1 MIEIFQS
8 KSLGIRILM
17 GLVIGVIGIMMLVT
31 LMPGPVGSSGGS
43 PDAVATVGGS
53 DITPNDVS
61 RRLAQIER
69 NGQRISKDMRGLYVR
84 DTLDGLINERLLD
97 YEAQRLGLQV
107 TDQDVAEQIRQ
118 ILPTVFSGGSIS
130 NLENYAAEV
139 QQRTGLSVPEFE
151 QMLHSA
157 LLEQKVRRLVTD
169 GVGVTGAEIEAEFKR
184 RNEKIKLDYVEIKPA
199 ELEAKV
205 NVSEA
210 DLEAFF
216 AKNKGRYPIPE
227 RRSFKF
233 ALLDQ
238 AALRASMH
246 PSETALQD
254 FYKQNLD
261 LYRVQN
267 RMHVQH
273 ILFKTTGK
281 TDAEVMEIRK
291 KAEEVLAKARKGANF
306 EDLAKEYSQ
315 DDTTKAKGGDL
326 GWIQRGQTVPEFEQ
340 AAFALKKGEIS
351 DLVKT
356 MFGFHIIKL
365 IDREEARTKTFDEV
379 RASIVPIIASQMA
392 QEQAAEITERMAA
405 AVRESSRTSI
415 EVIAKKF
422 NLQVGTVPAVAAS
435 DPLGPLGTSSE
446 LRDYVFSAQI
456 GEDSTPIRVDRGTVV
471 ASVTQIQPARPATL
485 ADVRAKVEAD
495 YRNEESTTLTKQ
507 KAEELYKRVQGG
519 ESLAAAAKALGF
531 EVQTSEFLSQNDT
544 LASLVPM
551 HRLAAAF
558 NLPVGQTSPPLD
570 QASNWFIYKVVERQE
585 PNPED
590 LAKQKADIERQLTL
604 AKQQMAFDAF
614 QESLRQ
620 RLSREGKLR
629 INDQVLKRL
638 STAS

>member
-8 KSLGIRILM
+8 KSLWVRIGM

-53 DITPNDVS
+53 DITANDVS
-61 RRLAQIER
+61 KRLAQIER

-107 TDQDVAEQIRQ
+107 TDQDLAEQIRQ

-130 NLENYAAEV
+130 NMENYAAEV

-157 LLEQKVRRLVTD
+157 LLQQKVRRLVTD
-169 GVGVTGAEIEAEFKR
+169 GVGVTRTEIEAEFKR
-184 RNEKIKLDYVEIKPA
+184 RNEKIKLEYVEIKPG

-205 NVSEA
+205 NVSQA
-210 DLEAFF
+210 DLEAYF

-227 RRSFKF
+227 RRAFQY

-238 AALRASMH
+238 AALRAAMH
-246 PSETALQD
+246 PADAALED
-254 FYKQNLD
+254 YYKQNLD
-261 LYRVQN
+261 MYRVQN
-267 RMHVQH
+267 RVHVEH
-273 ILFKTTGK
+273 ILLKTTGK
-281 TDAEVMEIRK
+281 TDAEALEIRK

-306 EDLAKEYSQ
+306 EELAKEYSQ

-365 IDREEARTKTFDEV
+365 MDREEARTKSFDEV
-379 RASIVPIIASQMA
+379 RASIVPIIAAQMA
-392 QEQAAEITERMAA
+392 QEQAAEITDRMAA

-415 EVIAKKF
+415 DAIAKKF
-422 NLQVGTVPAVAAS
+422 NLQVGTVPPVAAA

-471 ASVTQIQPARPATL
+471 VSVTQIQPARPATL

-495 YRNEESTTLTKQ
+495 YRNEESTTLAKQ
-507 KAEELYKRVQGG
+507 RAEELYKRVQGG
-519 ESLAAAAKALGF
+519 ETLAAAAKALGF
-531 EVQTSEFLSQNDT
+531 EVQTSEFLAQNDT
-544 LASLVPM
+544 LASLLPM

-558 NLPVGQTSPPLD
+558 NLPIGQTSPPLD
-570 QASNWFIYKVVERQE
+570 QASNWFVYKVAERQE

-620 RLSREGKLR
+620 QLSREGKLR
-629 INDQVLKRL
+629 INDQVVKRL
-638 STAS
+638 STAG

>member
-184 RNEKIKLDYVEIKPA
+184 RNEKIKLEYLVIKPA

-205 NVSEA
+205 NVSQA
-210 DLEAFF
+210 DLEAYFT
-216 AKNKGRYPIPE
+216 KNKGRYPIPE
-227 RRSFKF
+227 RRAFQY